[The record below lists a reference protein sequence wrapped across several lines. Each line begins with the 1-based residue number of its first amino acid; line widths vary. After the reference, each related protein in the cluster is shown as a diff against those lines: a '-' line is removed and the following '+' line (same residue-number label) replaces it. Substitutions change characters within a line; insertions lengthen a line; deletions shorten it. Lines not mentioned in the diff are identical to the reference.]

1 MGADSQKPEAAS
13 ERQPLVNAAFAP
25 RPPAGA
31 DLQNPSPDLLLW
43 AYGHGVFPMGDPE
56 SGRLEW
62 FSPDPRGIIP
72 LHPSDAFQIPKN
84 LAREV
89 RKNRFEI
96 RTDAAFEQ
104 VMRGCA
110 TDRGGFNRSWI
121 NETIIRTYCQLHQM
135 GHAHSVEAWVGGALV
150 GGLYGVQIGGAFFGE
165 SMFSRSEAG
174 GSNSSKVC
182 LVHLVQHLRALGF
195 TLLDTQFW
203 NEHLDQFGCI
213 EIPAAEYLGM
223 LQSAMRLPVVWGT
236 IEPATR

>member
-135 GHAHSVEAWVGGALV
+135 GHAHSVEAC
-150 GGLYGVQIGGAFFGE
+150 
-165 SMFSRSEAG
+165 
-174 GSNSSKVC
+174 NSSKVC

>member
-165 SMFSRSEAG
+165 SNVQQVRGWREQLIQGLPGASGSTSASARLHAAG
-174 GSNSSKVC
+174 HAVLERASGPVR
-182 LVHLVQHLRALGF
+182 VH
-195 TLLDTQFW
+195 
-203 NEHLDQFGCI
+203 
-213 EIPAAEYLGM
+213 
-223 LQSAMRLPVVWGT
+223 
-236 IEPATR
+236 